1 MMSTKDTTTPATPP
15 SAQVSPAAA
24 AATFAK
30 DDLVL
35 ARDQDEGW
43 FEAVVMDVRSDGS
56 AMLKWRDFS
65 NEPVFYREANQLAPL
80 PPGISPA
87 PKAAS

>member
-1 MMSTKDTTTPATPP
+1 MSTKDTTTPTTQASTA
-15 SAQVSPAAA
+15 SAAA
-24 AATFAK
+24 SFAK
-30 DDLVL
+30 DDIVL
-35 ARDQDEGW
+35 AHEKDEGW

-80 PPGISPA
+80 PAGVSPA